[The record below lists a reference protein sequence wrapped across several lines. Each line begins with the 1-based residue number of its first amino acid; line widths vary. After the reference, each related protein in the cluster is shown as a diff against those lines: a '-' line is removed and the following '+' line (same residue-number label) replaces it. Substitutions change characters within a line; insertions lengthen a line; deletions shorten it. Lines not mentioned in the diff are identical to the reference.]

1 MEELFNIVNGNL
13 ILKNEIREKIILF
26 LLDTY
31 EPGQGNGKYHAV
43 KYLKNIS
50 NIGLK
55 FADDIVESIKI
66 NSKKE
71 EENGKNQR

>member
-66 NSKKE
+66 KL
-71 EENGKNQR
+71 